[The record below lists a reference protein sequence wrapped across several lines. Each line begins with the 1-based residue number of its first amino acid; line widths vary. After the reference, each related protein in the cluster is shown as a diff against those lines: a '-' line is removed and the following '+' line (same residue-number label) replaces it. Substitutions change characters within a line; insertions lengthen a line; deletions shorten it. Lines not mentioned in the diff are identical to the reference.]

1 MLTLLV
7 SAARIL
13 FRIVDEAVYG
23 IIASVYKLMI
33 TIASHQVFNEKTFET
48 FGKRVYALVGIFML
62 FKLAFSLIRYI
73 VNPDEMKDSKKG
85 GKKLI
90 INVMVVVVL
99 ITITPTIFEQSRN
112 LQGLILKENVIGNL
126 ILGISGEGNVTA
138 NKAAKDWELISK
150 NDNDDDQTTD
160 TTEDNEQ
167 TNTGTVNP
175 GGTDGAAIRQYNL
188 FDKTVGDEIATL
200 TFSAFYFPA
209 YGNCSAD
216 ISEMKNDEENINAS
230 EENPDIS
237 YPDNITENCLNAF
250 GGEKELAQTYLR
262 GIVFNDIETLLY
274 DNDLANA
281 KLETETGQSKFVMKY
296 SVLISTVAGIILLLI
311 FINFCIEV
319 AVRTIK
325 LGFLELMAPIPIISY
340 IDPKSAENGLFSK
353 WLKMCV
359 TTYLSLFIRL
369 AAIYFAIF
377 VIGEITSGGIDLTS
391 SPLVTVFLI
400 LGALIFANQLP
411 KMIEELVPSLKGSG
425 TFSLNPMKTIGA
437 SPLASA
443 AVGGVAGAVGGTLA
457 NSANLVNRAKK
468 FNETMRN
475 DYNGNFGQAL
485 TGGKGLTR
493 EGVWNATRK
502 IGSNAMSPLGG
513 GIAAGYGAAR
523 AGLGGKGSPMGHAT
537 QAITRSSQMRNFN
550 EQKGGAIAGLASRA
564 TDKLTDVAG
573 IKYSSGSTSAIK
585 DQIKNKQHELQNYQQ
600 QEQDKRKYV
609 HDKIAMQSSKAS
621 MGLNN
626 HFDYSFDHDE
636 KGNIAGYKTK
646 TYEDYRLDTAK
657 SYGISAGNFTA
668 DQWDAWAQTDPSRL
682 EQEANHA
689 ASKGYIVTK
698 DTYDAI
704 NQAYT
709 IATDS
714 DMAQIKLKKEITQL
728 EEQRDIKKTITPNK

>member
-1 MLTLLV
+1 MLNLLV
-7 SAARIL
+7 QAVRSLLGLI
-13 FRIVDEAVYG
+13 DEAVYSV
-23 IIASVYKLMI
+23 ISSVYKLMI
-33 TIASHQVFNEKTFET
+33 EIASHQVFDVKTLEN
-48 FGKRVYALVGIFML
+48 FGERVYALVGIFML

-73 VNPDEMKDSKKG
+73 VNPDEMKDSKRG

-90 INVMVVVVL
+90 VNVMVVVVL

-112 LQGLILKENVIGNL
+112 LQRVILQENVIGNL
-126 ILGISGEGNVTA
+126 ILGISGENNIVA
-138 NKAAKDWELISK
+138 NQAAKDWQLVGGHVNPIDATEEK
-150 NDNDDDQTTD
+150 NDETQEEK
-160 TTEDNEQ
+160 TEEN
-167 TNTGTVNP
+167 
-175 GGTDGAAIRQYNL
+175 NL
-188 FDKTVGDEIATL
+188 NKTVGDQIATL
-200 TFSAFYFPA
+200 TFNAFYFPA
-209 YGNCSAD
+209 HGDC
-216 ISEMKNDEENINAS
+216 S
-230 EENPDIS
+230 EEIKNTKEMNIDVTNESAIEIAE
-237 YPDNITENCLNAF
+237 ITETCSTSFSNETVASSYVK
-250 GGEKELAQTYLR
+250 GMA
-262 GIVFNDIETLLY
+262 FNDISTVLFE
-274 DNDLANA
+274 NDVINDQVTIDGN
-281 KLETETGQSKFVMKY
+281 KKFSMKY
-296 SVLISTVAGIILLLI
+296 MVLISTIAGIVLLLI

-377 VIGEITSGGIDLTS
+377 VIGEVTSGGIDLTS

-437 SPLASA
+437 SPLAAA
-443 AVGGVAGAVGGTLA
+443 AVGGVAGAAGGIAA
-457 NSANLVNRAKK
+457 NTASRIYNANKL
-468 FNETMRN
+468 RN
-475 DYNGNFGQAL
+475 DQYGGSWKKTL
-485 TGGKGLTR
+485 TGGEGFNKQGMLNAARGLR
-493 EGVWNATRK
+493 SGALSAV
-502 IGSNAMSPLGG
+502 GG
-513 GIAAGYGAAR
+513 GLAAGYGAGR
-523 AGLGGKGSPMGHAT
+523 AGLGGKGSPLGHAS

-550 EQKGGAIAGLASRA
+550 TQKGGAVAGLTSRA
-564 TDKLTDVAG
+564 TDKLTDMAG
-573 IKYSSGSTSAIK
+573 IQYSSGSTSVIK

-600 QEQDKRKYV
+600 KEQANREYV
-609 HDKIAMQSSKAS
+609 NDRISKQSSKAS
-621 MGLNN
+621 IGLKN
-626 HFDYSFDHDE
+626 HFDYSFKHDE
-636 KGNIAGYKTK
+636 KGNITGYETK
-646 TYEDYRLDTAK
+646 TYDEYRLDTAK

-668 DQWDAWAQTDPSRL
+668 DQWDAWTQTDPSRL